1 MEIDRMTIELV
12 RWIRERAG
20 EEIRYRRT
28 LRELRRIDER
38 TLDDLAL
45 GRADLPEIAR
55 RHRRRRRL
63 TVRPQAAVSPAIA
76 ARADA
81 KRPVTFKVA
90 GRFPVHR
97 RPLG

>member
-1 MEIDRMTIELV
+1 MTIELV

-55 RHRRRRRL
+55 RH
-63 TVRPQAAVSPAIA
+63 
-76 ARADA
+76 ARGTA
-81 KRPVTFKVA
+81 
-90 GRFPVHR
+90 
-97 RPLG
+97 

>member
-12 RWIRERAG
+12 RRIRERAG

-55 RHRRRRRL
+55 RH
-63 TVRPQAAVSPAIA
+63 
-76 ARADA
+76 ARGGA
-81 KRPVTFKVA
+81 
-90 GRFPVHR
+90 
-97 RPLG
+97 

>member
-55 RHRRRRRL
+55 RHARG
-63 TVRPQAAVSPAIA
+63 AA
-76 ARADA
+76 
-81 KRPVTFKVA
+81 
-90 GRFPVHR
+90 
-97 RPLG
+97 

>member
-38 TLDDLAL
+38 TLDDRPSA
-45 GRADLPEIAR
+45 GQTCPRSRAGTPAAPPDRTATSSRQPR
-55 RHRRRRRL
+55 DHR
-63 TVRPQAAVSPAIA
+63 SS
-76 ARADA
+76 
-81 KRPVTFKVA
+81 
-90 GRFPVHR
+90 
-97 RPLG
+97 